1 MMSVTFNVKCEHGD
15 QLIPSGISD
24 TQSLRSSLS
33 HPSVSVI
40 IPVYNGGEKFLRCL
54 ASVQAA
60 VPGADEVLV
69 VADGG
74 TDHTPSLST
83 LKNAVVLATT
93 TRGGPGKA
101 RNHGAAHA
109 RGDILFFVDA
119 DVTLEPDA
127 IGRIRQIFRE
137 APDVAALFG
146 SYDDAPSE
154 RNFLSQYRNLL
165 HHYVHQNSRE
175 EASTFWGACG
185 AIRRET
191 FQALG
196 GFDEKKYHQPCIE
209 DIELGYRIKLAGHRI
224 LLNKSLQI
232 KHLKKWDMGS
242 IIKTDFF
249 QRALPWTEL
258 LLNNRQFMN
267 DLNVD
272 AASRLSVAGMMGLL
286 LSLALSFWQ
295 GAFLWLA
302 LACGLALWYWNHPL
316 YNFFRR
322 KRGFWFALKAVPWH
336 WLYFFYSGLAFAVG
350 LARYNLVK
358 FSAFLMISRDK

>member
-1 MMSVTFNVKCEHGD
+1 MPTD
-15 QLIPSGISD
+15 IPE
-24 TQSLRSSLS
+24 TQSQTSIWGS
-33 HPSVSVI
+33 PGISVI
-40 IPVYNGGEKFLRCL
+40 IPVYNGGEKFFHCL
-54 ASVQAA
+54 ASVQSAA
-60 VPGADEVLV
+60 PGADEIIV

-74 TDHTPSLST
+74 TGHTPGLENLSGI
-83 LKNAVVLATT
+83 VVLKTG

-101 RNHGAAHA
+101 RNLGAAHA

-119 DVTLEPDA
+119 DVTIAPDT
-127 IGRIRQIFRE
+127 IGRVRRIFRE
-137 APDVAALFG
+137 APEVAALFG

-154 RNFLSQYRNLL
+154 TNFLSQYRNLL
-165 HHYVHQNSRE
+165 HHYVHQNARE

-185 AIRRET
+185 AVRRET
-191 FQALG
+191 FRALG
-196 GFDEKKYHQPCIE
+196 GFDDKKYLQPCIE

-272 AASRLSVAGMMGLL
+272 AAGRLSVAGIMGLL

-295 GAFLWLA
+295 IAFL
-302 LACGLALWYWNHPL
+302 GLALVCALALLYLNHPL

-322 KRGFWFALKAVPWH
+322 KRGLWFAVKAVPWH
-336 WLYFFYSGLAFAVG
+336 WLYFFYSGLAFAMG
-350 LARYNLVK
+350 LTRHHLSGFSK
-358 FSAFLMISRDK
+358 FLRSFRSK